1 MPPDGRTPLEI
12 LFVLGNLAL
21 AIGLSFN
28 ARRRRFFF
36 GAIPLLCYLL
46 TQALSALAL
55 SGKRFGPPFDSTV
68 FGLVAEYLAVIAPT
82 MLLGA
87 TLVFIRSG
95 RRAAWLPLIPPV
107 ALAIAALALD
117 ARVFGLRGASLA
129 ISSGIGEGLH
139 KVTGA
144 LSWAS
149 ALGLAIVIAWR
160 TRVISSSPLHRN
172 RLRYWIG
179 ALLLATAG
187 DMMTFALPEQIVSPL
202 AGAGVALLGSGLA
215 VITWGL
221 YYLPDMRV
229 GARRALSYI
238 LLTIIT
244 FAIYLAGIRLAQ
256 SAFRVESGQEPL
268 LGAVLVATVL
278 AIGYGPL
285 IQGVQALTRRIL
297 GHTAVDYAASLKEYS
312 QRITH
317 VLDLEPLAQIAVGT
331 VNAALGASRGAL
343 LLAQSNAEDD
353 LILEA
358 IGGTSLKAREQLV
371 CPANGPIPQRW
382 RAGGGALLQYD
393 VDVLPAFRGVSAA
406 ERATLAHWNMEIFLP
421 LRSMGTLVGV
431 LALGSKR
438 SRDPYFDSDMAYLAT
453 IADETGVALQ
463 NAKLFSGLRDAN
475 QQMEDLNRDL
485 EHANEQLQELDK
497 LKSAFIGVITHEL
510 RSPFAALDFSVQ
522 LIQRYGL
529 DNLLPEQREQLAQL
543 SEGLRRAQ
551 TMINNLITLA
561 SFLSKQGQLRMAL
574 VDMRQ
579 LVSETVATLEP
590 MARKREVTLTLDM
603 PVVLPAVQGDRE
615 RLSEAIYHLV
625 QNGIKFN
632 REGGTV
638 TIACRAGLEDMLV
651 EVSDTG
657 VGIEPEKLP
666 EMWKDFTQV
675 ADPLR
680 RGVEGLGLG
689 LPLVRYV
696 VKAHGGQV
704 WARSQPGQGS
714 VFGFRIPMKARQ
726 PSGEKQ

>member
-1 MPPDGRTPLEI
+1 
-12 LFVLGNLAL
+12 
-21 AIGLSFN
+21 
-28 ARRRRFFF
+28 
-36 GAIPLLCYLL
+36 
-46 TQALSALAL
+46 
-55 SGKRFGPPFDSTV
+55 
-68 FGLVAEYLAVIAPT
+68 
-82 MLLGA
+82 
-87 TLVFIRSG
+87 
-95 RRAAWLPLIPPV
+95 
-107 ALAIAALALD
+107 
-117 ARVFGLRGASLA
+117 
-129 ISSGIGEGLH
+129 
-139 KVTGA
+139 
-144 LSWAS
+144 
-149 ALGLAIVIAWR
+149 
-160 TRVISSSPLHRN
+160 
-172 RLRYWIG
+172 
-179 ALLLATAG
+179 
-187 DMMTFALPEQIVSPL
+187 
-202 AGAGVALLGSGLA
+202 
-215 VITWGL
+215 
-221 YYLPDMRV
+221 
-229 GARRALSYI
+229 
-238 LLTIIT
+238 
-244 FAIYLAGIRLAQ
+244 
-256 SAFRVESGQEPL
+256 
-268 LGAVLVATVL
+268 
-278 AIGYGPL
+278 
-285 IQGVQALTRRIL
+285 
-297 GHTAVDYAASLKEYS
+297 
-312 QRITH
+312 
-317 VLDLEPLAQIAVGT
+317 
-331 VNAALGASRGAL
+331 
-343 LLAQSNAEDD
+343 
-353 LILEA
+353 
-358 IGGTSLKAREQLV
+358 
-371 CPANGPIPQRW
+371 
-382 RAGGGALLQYD
+382 
-393 VDVLPAFRGVSAA
+393 
-406 ERATLAHWNMEIFLP
+406 MEIFLP